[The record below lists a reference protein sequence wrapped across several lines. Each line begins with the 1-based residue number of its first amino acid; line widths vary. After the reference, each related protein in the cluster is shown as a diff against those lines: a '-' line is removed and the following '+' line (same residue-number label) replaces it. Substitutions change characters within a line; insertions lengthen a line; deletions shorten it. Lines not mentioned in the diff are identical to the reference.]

1 MKIEYSK
8 FSIEQIKRFNKL
20 KNKNIK
26 LQKLLTKS
34 NINEK
39 PIDKNFIYL
48 MNYIYLIKKN
58 FVELEE
64 SIDNTILFLKDN
76 KYNIDDKIRSENRK
90 IEIIN
95 KFMPLM
101 ILYDEINGKNN

>member
-1 MKIEYSK
+1 
-8 FSIEQIKRFNKL
+8 
-20 KNKNIK
+20 
-26 LQKLLTKS
+26 
-34 NINEK
+34 
-39 PIDKNFIYL
+39 

>member
-8 FSIEQIKRFNKL
+8 FSIEQIKKFNRL

-48 MNYIYLIKKN
+48 MNCIYLIKKN
-58 FVELEE
+58 FEELEE

-76 KYNIDDKIRSENRK
+76 KYNIDEKIRAENK
-90 IEIIN
+90 KLEIIN

-101 ILYDEINGKNN
+101 ILYEEINSKID

>member
-48 MNYIYLIKKN
+48 MNCIYLIKKN
-58 FVELEE
+58 FEELEE